1 MRTVKLIHCS
11 GLDIAELAARTC
23 TATTEKMS
31 DTWMD
36 CQAFLMKLV
45 EQGHMSVFE
54 HVNYTFSIKGVSRA
68 LLQEL
73 ARHRHISLSVESTR
87 WALKRI
93 MASNP
98 EMVLP
103 KSIEGTYVALQI
115 GWIRTLLK
123 EGIPND
129 EVKYL
134 IPECLPTNLI
144 LTLNLREL
152 IHIYRLRTSPHAL
165 REFHDLMVDIA
176 QCLPHPHFHIM
187 MAGSVSEQRRGRYE
201 FREAKEMGESVSDH
215 E

>member
-11 GLDIAELAARTC
+11 GLDIAEMAARTC
-23 TATTEKMS
+23 TATTDKMS

-36 CQAFLMKLV
+36 CEAFLMRLV

-103 KSIEGTYVALQI
+103 KSLEEVYVGLQME
-115 GWIRTLLK
+115 WIRSLLK

-134 IPECLPTNLI
+134 IPECLPTNLV

-152 IHIYRLRTSPHAL
+152 IHIYRLRTSMRAL
-165 REFHDLMVDIA
+165 KEFHDLMIDIA
-176 QCLPHPHFHIM
+176 QCLPPPHFRILTN
-187 MAGSVSEQRRGRYE
+187 AAYPE
-201 FREAKEMGESVSDH
+201 H

>member
-1 MRTVKLIHCS
+1 MRAVKLIHCS
-11 GLDIAELAARTC
+11 GLDIAEMAARTC
-23 TATTEKMS
+23 TATTDKMS

-36 CQAFLMKLV
+36 CEAFLMKLV

-73 ARHRHISLSVESTR
+73 ARHRHISMSVESTR

-103 KSIEGTYVALQI
+103 KSLEEVYVGLQME
-115 GWIRTLLK
+115 WIRSLLK

-152 IHIYRLRTSPHAL
+152 IHIYRLRTSMRAL
-165 REFHDLMVDIA
+165 KEFHDLMIDIA
-176 QCLPHPHFHIM
+176 QCLPPPHFRILTN
-187 MAGSVSEQRRGRYE
+187 AAYPE
-201 FREAKEMGESVSDH
+201 H

>member
-23 TATTEKMS
+23 TATTDKMS

-36 CQAFLMKLV
+36 CEAFLMRLV

-103 KSIEGTYVALQI
+103 KSLEGVYVGLQME
-115 GWIRTLLK
+115 WIRSLLK

-152 IHIYRLRTSPHAL
+152 IHIYRLRTSMRAL
-165 REFHDLMVDIA
+165 KEFHDLMIDIA
-176 QCLPHPHFHIM
+176 QCLPTPHFRILTN
-187 MAGSVSEQRRGRYE
+187 AAYPE
-201 FREAKEMGESVSDH
+201 H

>member
-23 TATTEKMS
+23 TATTDKMS

-36 CQAFLMKLV
+36 CEAFLMRLV

-93 MASNP
+93 MASDP
-98 EMVLP
+98 ELVIPDIIKDDASPNM
-103 KSIEGTYVALQI
+103 KRMMRC
-115 GWIRTLLK
+115 IREEL
-123 EGIPND
+123 ENGYSND

-134 IPECLPTNLI
+134 IPECLPTNLV

-152 IHIYRLRTSPHAL
+152 IHIYRLRTSMRAL
-165 REFHDLMVDIA
+165 KEFHDLMIDIA
-176 QCLPHPHFHIM
+176 QCLPPPHFRILTN
-187 MAGSVSEQRRGRYE
+187 AAYPE
-201 FREAKEMGESVSDH
+201 H

>member
-23 TATTEKMS
+23 TATTDKMS

-36 CQAFLMKLV
+36 CEAFLMKLV
-45 EQGHMSVFE
+45 KQGHMSVFE

-103 KSIEGTYVALQI
+103 KSLEEVYVGLQME
-115 GWIRTLLK
+115 WIRSLLK

-152 IHIYRLRTSPHAL
+152 IHIYRLRTSMRAL
-165 REFHDLMVDIA
+165 KEFHDLMIDIA
-176 QCLPHPHFHIM
+176 QCLPSPHFRILTT
-187 MAGSVSEQRRGRYE
+187 AAYPE
-201 FREAKEMGESVSDH
+201 H

>member
-11 GLDIAELAARTC
+11 GLDIAEMAARTC
-23 TATTEKMS
+23 TATTDKMS

-36 CQAFLMKLV
+36 CEAFLMRLV

-103 KSIEGTYVALQI
+103 KSLEEVYVGLQME
-115 GWIRTLLK
+115 WIRSLLK

-152 IHIYRLRTSPHAL
+152 IHIYRLRTSMRAL
-165 REFHDLMVDIA
+165 KEFHDLMIDIA
-176 QCLPHPHFHIM
+176 QCLPLPHFRILTN
-187 MAGSVSEQRRGRYE
+187 AAYPE
-201 FREAKEMGESVSDH
+201 H

>member
-1 MRTVKLIHCS
+1 MRTVKLLYCT

-36 CQAFLMKLV
+36 CEAFLMKLV

-93 MASNP
+93 MASDP
-98 EMVLP
+98 ELVIPDMIKDEASP
-103 KSIEGTYVALQI
+103 NMKRIMRC
-115 GWIRTLLK
+115 IREEL
-123 EGIPND
+123 ENGYSND

-134 IPECLPTNLI
+134 IPECVPTNLI

-152 IHIYRLRTSPHAL
+152 IHIYRLRTSSRAL
-165 REFHDLMVDIA
+165 KEFYDLMVDIV
-176 QCLPHPHFHIM
+176 QCLPTPHFRIL
-187 MAGSVSEQRRGRYE
+187 MAGSVSE
-201 FREAKEMGESVSDH
+201 H

>member
-36 CQAFLMKLV
+36 CEAFLMRLV

-73 ARHRHISLSVESTR
+73 SRHRHISLSVESTR

-93 MASNP
+93 MGSDLDLIFP
-98 EMVLP
+98 EELDG
-103 KSIEGTYVALQI
+103 SEGYMKILIAHIKYALKD
-115 GWIRTLLK
+115 GKR
-123 EGIPND
+123 ND
-129 EVKYL
+129 SVKYL
-134 IPECLPTNLI
+134 LPECIPTNLI

-152 IHIYRLRTSPHAL
+152 IHIYRLRTSSRAL
-165 REFHDLMVDIA
+165 KEFHDLMIDIA
-176 QCLPHPHFHIM
+176 QCLPNPHFRILT
-187 MAGSVSEQRRGRYE
+187 AAAYPE
-201 FREAKEMGESVSDH
+201 H

>member
-11 GLDIAELAARTC
+11 GLDIAEMAARTC
-23 TATTEKMS
+23 TATTDKMS

-36 CQAFLMKLV
+36 CEAFLMRLV

-103 KSIEGTYVALQI
+103 KSLEEVYVGLQME
-115 GWIRTLLK
+115 WIRSLLK

-134 IPECLPTNLI
+134 IPECLPTNLV

-152 IHIYRLRTSPHAL
+152 IHIYRLRTSPRAL
-165 REFHDLMVDIA
+165 KEFHDLMIDIA
-176 QCLPHPHFHIM
+176 QCLPNPHFRILTN
-187 MAGSVSEQRRGRYE
+187 AAYPE
-201 FREAKEMGESVSDH
+201 H

>member
-23 TATTEKMS
+23 TATTDKMS

-36 CQAFLMKLV
+36 CEAFLMKLV
-45 EQGHMSVFE
+45 KQGHMSVFE

-103 KSIEGTYVALQI
+103 KSLEEVYVGLQME
-115 GWIRTLLK
+115 WIRSLLK

-152 IHIYRLRTSPHAL
+152 IHIYRLRTSMRAL
-165 REFHDLMVDIA
+165 KEFHDLMIDIA
-176 QCLPHPHFHIM
+176 QCLPPPHFRILTN
-187 MAGSVSEQRRGRYE
+187 AAYPE
-201 FREAKEMGESVSDH
+201 H

>member
-23 TATTEKMS
+23 TATTDKMS

-36 CQAFLMKLV
+36 CEAFLMKLV

-73 ARHRHISLSVESTR
+73 SRHRHISLSVESTR

-98 EMVLP
+98 EMVHP
-103 KSIEGTYVALQI
+103 KSIERVYVDLQMD
-115 GWIRTLLK
+115 WIRTFLK

-129 EVKYL
+129 EMKYL

-152 IHIYRLRTSPHAL
+152 IHIYRLRTSMRAL
-165 REFHDLMVDIA
+165 KEFHDLMIDIA
-176 QCLPHPHFHIM
+176 QCLPPPHFRILTN
-187 MAGSVSEQRRGRYE
+187 AAYPE
-201 FREAKEMGESVSDH
+201 H

>member
-23 TATTEKMS
+23 TATTDKMS

-36 CQAFLMKLV
+36 CEAFLMRLV

-103 KSIEGTYVALQI
+103 KSLEEVYVGLQME
-115 GWIRTLLK
+115 WIRSLLK

-152 IHIYRLRTSPHAL
+152 IHIYRLRTSMRAL
-165 REFHDLMVDIA
+165 KEFHDLMIDIA
-176 QCLPHPHFHIM
+176 QCLPPPHFRILTN
-187 MAGSVSEQRRGRYE
+187 AAYPE
-201 FREAKEMGESVSDH
+201 H

>member
-23 TATTEKMS
+23 TATTDKMS

-36 CQAFLMKLV
+36 CEAFLMKLV
-45 EQGHMSVFE
+45 KQGHMSVFE

-103 KSIEGTYVALQI
+103 KSLEEVYVGLQME
-115 GWIRTLLK
+115 WIRSLLK

-134 IPECLPTNLI
+134 IPECLPTNLV

-152 IHIYRLRTSPHAL
+152 IHIYRLRTSPRAL
-165 REFHDLMVDIA
+165 KEFHDLMIDIA
-176 QCLPHPHFHIM
+176 QCLPNPHFRILTN
-187 MAGSVSEQRRGRYE
+187 AAYPE
-201 FREAKEMGESVSDH
+201 H

>member
-23 TATTEKMS
+23 TATTDKMS

-36 CQAFLMKLV
+36 CEAFLMRLV

-103 KSIEGTYVALQI
+103 KSLEGVYVGLQME
-115 GWIRTLLK
+115 WIRSLLK

-152 IHIYRLRTSPHAL
+152 IHIYRLRTSMRAL
-165 REFHDLMVDIA
+165 KEFHDLMIDIA
-176 QCLPHPHFHIM
+176 QCLPPPHFRILTN
-187 MAGSVSEQRRGRYE
+187 AAYPE
-201 FREAKEMGESVSDH
+201 H

>member
-23 TATTEKMS
+23 TATTDKMS

-36 CQAFLMKLV
+36 CEAFLMRLV

-103 KSIEGTYVALQI
+103 KSLEEVYVGLQME
-115 GWIRTLLK
+115 WIRSLLK

-134 IPECLPTNLI
+134 IPECLPTNLV

-152 IHIYRLRTSPHAL
+152 IHIYRLRTSMRAL
-165 REFHDLMVDIA
+165 KEFHDLMIDIA
-176 QCLPHPHFHIM
+176 QCLPPPHFRILTN
-187 MAGSVSEQRRGRYE
+187 AAYPE
-201 FREAKEMGESVSDH
+201 H

>member
-23 TATTEKMS
+23 TATTDKMS

-36 CQAFLMKLV
+36 CEAFLMRLV

-103 KSIEGTYVALQI
+103 KSLEEVYVGLQME
-115 GWIRTLLK
+115 WIRSLLK

-152 IHIYRLRTSPHAL
+152 IHIYRLRTSMRAL
-165 REFHDLMVDIA
+165 KEFHDLMIDIA
-176 QCLPHPHFHIM
+176 QCLPTPHFRILTN
-187 MAGSVSEQRRGRYE
+187 AAYPE
-201 FREAKEMGESVSDH
+201 H

>member
-23 TATTEKMS
+23 TATTDKIS

-36 CQAFLMKLV
+36 CEAFLMRLV

-103 KSIEGTYVALQI
+103 KSLEGVYVGLQME
-115 GWIRTLLK
+115 WIRSLLK

-152 IHIYRLRTSPHAL
+152 IHIYRLRTSMRAL
-165 REFHDLMVDIA
+165 KEFHDLMIDIA
-176 QCLPHPHFHIM
+176 QCLPPPHFRILTN
-187 MAGSVSEQRRGRYE
+187 AAYPE
-201 FREAKEMGESVSDH
+201 H

>member
-23 TATTEKMS
+23 TATTDKMS

-36 CQAFLMKLV
+36 CEAFLMKLV

-103 KSIEGTYVALQI
+103 KSLEGVYVGLQME
-115 GWIRTLLK
+115 WIRSLLK

-152 IHIYRLRTSPHAL
+152 IHIYRLRTSMRAL
-165 REFHDLMVDIA
+165 KEFHDLMIDIA
-176 QCLPHPHFHIM
+176 QCLPPPHFRILTN
-187 MAGSVSEQRRGRYE
+187 AAYPE
-201 FREAKEMGESVSDH
+201 H

>member
-11 GLDIAELAARTC
+11 GLDIAEMAARTC
-23 TATTEKMS
+23 TATTDKMS

-36 CQAFLMKLV
+36 CEAFLMRLV

-103 KSIEGTYVALQI
+103 KSIKRVYVDLQME
-115 GWIRTLLK
+115 WIRTFLK

-129 EVKYL
+129 EMKYL
-134 IPECLPTNLI
+134 IPECLPTNLV

-152 IHIYRLRTSPHAL
+152 IHIYRLRTSMRAL
-165 REFHDLMVDIA
+165 KEFHDLMIDIA
-176 QCLPHPHFHIM
+176 QCLPTPHFRILTN
-187 MAGSVSEQRRGRYE
+187 AAYPE
-201 FREAKEMGESVSDH
+201 H

>member
-1 MRTVKLIHCS
+1 MRTVKLIHCA
-11 GLDIAELAARTC
+11 GLDVAELAARTC
-23 TATTEKMS
+23 TATTDKMS

-36 CQAFLMKLV
+36 CEAFLMKLV

-103 KSIEGTYVALQI
+103 KSIERVYVDLQME
-115 GWIRTLLK
+115 WIKTFLK

-129 EVKYL
+129 EMKYL
-134 IPECLPTNLI
+134 IPECLPTNLV

-152 IHIYRLRTSPHAL
+152 IHIYRLRTSMRAL
-165 REFHDLMVDIA
+165 KEFHDLMIDIA
-176 QCLPHPHFHIM
+176 QCLPPSHFRILTN
-187 MAGSVSEQRRGRYE
+187 AAYPE
-201 FREAKEMGESVSDH
+201 H